1 MWMVI
6 ARQPSPDA
14 AYWPGRRTLSLLD
27 AIVWPAVW
35 VGAVSSMSMNAG
47 LIGTGIVLLAI
58 FAALARSRRAL
69 SDNARYRFTTYRWGI
84 FLAALCALGA
94 VLKATL

>member
-1 MWMVI
+1 
-6 ARQPSPDA
+6 
-14 AYWPGRRTLSLLD
+14 
-27 AIVWPAVW
+27 
-35 VGAVSSMSMNAG
+35 MSMNAG